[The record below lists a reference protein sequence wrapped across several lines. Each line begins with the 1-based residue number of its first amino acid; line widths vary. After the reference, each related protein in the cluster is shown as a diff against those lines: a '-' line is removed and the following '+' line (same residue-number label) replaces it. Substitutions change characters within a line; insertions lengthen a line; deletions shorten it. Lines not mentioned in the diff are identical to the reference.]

1 MANPAA
7 TSPTIRNGA
16 TAGWPRDG
24 AGPDAPFIG
33 ILVAHHSTTHSM
45 PQDNSTTNPATP
57 PPSTQLD
64 LDALRARL
72 NEARAAAAFGPSPMH
87 ARGDLPPRHSGPPL
101 QHAPLI
107 VAPPCLV
114 NDVGHIAFAH
124 LRTPIHNPA
133 TLIHDAILAHAGN
146 PSFSVAGCVT
156 FESASVRDYLV
167 SLGSLDFR
175 GNQITLEPVE
185 LADRA
190 SPVFDQLI
198 EVQAAEF
205 PHELWHDAGIRW
217 ALSRLGDICSVDHY
231 CLEGRDFTAVR
242 ALVMVDR
249 RNRLPDS
256 LPIQFPPSNDIK
268 VVKITKL
275 ATILN
280 PMGPSDPSPF
290 SSDSDS
296 DADDHHFNHDNNP
309 RNAPTGN
316 ADELPR
322 GPPPSPVLATTPPP
336 PNNVGGSADLP
347 LLVSSEDEGP
357 AEKGI
362 PVLNISSDSDSA
374 PPSQRASPPM
384 AAHACPIADSSSTTA
399 TITRPTPRLAAAV
412 GGVHLPAPPLAV
424 GGDDGVFNA
433 PPPPSAL
440 QLSSAFCQY
449 DSSTSSNFDSDA
461 TAFTFSAGASSPD
474 SATHESV
481 LRKLRHCA
489 KRSADKTK
497 SLRRSSRLAAKEPS
511 VFTDMTT
518 RAVRAKA
525 ARLNASDVAKA
536 LKDAIHHAQL
546 DVPEA
551 PPASAAALAEI
562 ASLCG
567 AGGEAAASVAHADD
581 SSDDGGADALP

>member
-1 MANPAA
+1 MANHAA
-7 TSPTIRNGA
+7 PSPSVRTGA
-16 TAGWPRDG
+16 TANWPRDA
-24 AGPDAPFIG
+24 AGPNAPFIG
-33 ILVAHHSTTHSM
+33 IPVAHHSTSPSM
-45 PQDNSTTNPATP
+45 PQTNPSANPATP
-57 PPSTQLD
+57 TLD

-72 NEARAAAAFGPSPMH
+72 NEARAAAAFGPSPLPAH
-87 ARGDLPPRHSGPPL
+87 GDHHQRHSGPPL
-101 QHAPLI
+101 DHAPLI

-146 PSFSVAGCVT
+146 PSFSVAGSWRGAGCVT
-156 FESASVRDYLV
+156 FESACVRDYLV

-198 EVQAAEF
+198 EVQAAQF
-205 PHELWHDAGIRW
+205 PHELWHDAGIWW
-217 ALSRLGDICSVDHY
+217 ALSRLDDVCSVDHY
-231 CLEGRDFTAVR
+231 CLEGHDFRAVR

-249 RNRLPDS
+249 RKRLPDS
-256 LPIQFPPSNDIK
+256 LPIQIPPSNDIK

-275 ATILN
+275 ATILD

-290 SSDSDS
+290 FSDSDS
-296 DADDHHFNHDNNP
+296 DSDSDDHFSNRGNNTRHDP
-309 RNAPTGN
+309 EGS

-336 PNNVGGSADLP
+336 PNNIAGSVDMP
-347 LLVSSEDEGP
+347 LHVSSGDEGP
-357 AEKGI
+357 TGGRST
-362 PVLNISSDSDSA
+362 SSTSHPTTTPPPCPSVPRLPRQPMRALSPTHHHRLLPSCA
-374 PPSQRASPPM
+374 PPHASLRMSGVYSCRRPRSRSTVSSATSTPLPLRPP
-384 AAHACPIADSSSTTA
+384 CSCRRRSVSTTA
-399 TITRPTPRLAAAV
+399 
-412 GGVHLPAPPLAV
+412 PPH
-424 GGDDGVFNA
+424 
-433 PPPPSAL
+433 
-440 QLSSAFCQY
+440 
-449 DSSTSSNFDSDA
+449 
-461 TAFTFSAGASSPD
+461 

-497 SLRRSSRLAAKEPS
+497 SLRRSSRLATKEPF

-518 RAVRAKA
+518 RAVRAKP
-525 ARLNASDVAKA
+525 ARLTASDVAKA
-536 LKDAIHHAQL
+536 LKDAIHNAQL

-562 ASLCG
+562 AALCG
-567 AGGEAAASVAHADD
+567 ADGDVVASVAHADD